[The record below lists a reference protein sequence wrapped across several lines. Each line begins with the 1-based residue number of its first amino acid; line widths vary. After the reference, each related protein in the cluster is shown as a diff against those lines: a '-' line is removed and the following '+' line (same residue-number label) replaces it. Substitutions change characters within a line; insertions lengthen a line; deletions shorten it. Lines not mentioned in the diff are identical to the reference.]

1 MRKIQI
7 LGMALFAVFAF
18 SAVAAAS
25 AFAASEWEV
34 GGVKVTEALPAETE
48 GLLSLIKLVSPENSA
63 ILVEVLCEG
72 IFDGTV
78 GPGSK
83 DTINKVLNL
92 AMEEIGQLGG
102 LALECKVEAGGMS
115 GLLDCKL
122 GGTAL
127 LWAENLPWNTELELM
142 EPSGAILDRLG
153 FPAGAGVPAYEVEC
167 ITTSGIVGSELCE
180 GATSAEVKNDTGTPM
195 GVFGEFSEAVGSE
208 EASCSVTGAK
218 TGLNVGS
225 GTTWAVGGTVAA
237 PEELNRLDTLV
248 TP

>member
-34 GGVKVTEALPAETE
+34 EGVKLTTTLPAETQ
-48 GLLSLIKLVSPENSA
+48 GSLSLIKLVSSTNSA
-63 ILVEVLCEG
+63 ILVEVHCEG

-115 GLLDCKL
+115 GLLDCEL
-122 GGTAL
+122 GSTAL
-127 LWAENLPWNTELELM
+127 VWAENLPWNTELELM

-167 ITTSGIVGSELCE
+167 KTTSGIVGSELCE

-195 GVFGEFSEAVGSE
+195 GVFGEFSAAVGSE
-208 EASCSVTGAK
+208 EANCTMTGEK

-225 GTTWAVGGTVAA
+225 GTTWAISS
-237 PEELNRLDTLV
+237 ELVRLDTLV